1 MSVFIVL
8 GIYNFDTAVEQR
20 QWRHFSKSSLISQP
34 SSVVPPALEALCIV
48 TYEGAAAYS
57 APALQQCRAGGTE
70 VPRTA
75 RTAQKGGNGKLRG
88 KRPLYNH
95 SNTRTLK
102 LASLGVITL
111 FVVGPQLFEVV
122 SYTLLLSQSQ
132 SLQHMTDLFNQL
144 FFFQHLSQVSR
155 HYASLVKGW
164 SITIDFSSVAT
175 HLTLFKPGVV
185 M

>member
-34 SSVVPPALEALCIV
+34 SSTVPPALEALCIV

-57 APALQQCRAGGTE
+57 APARHLGAHRGTAAALRWQTRR
-70 VPRTA
+70 PRLARGTA
-75 RTAQKGGNGKLRG
+75 LKGGNGELRG

-122 SYTLLLSQSQ
+122 SYTLLLQS
-132 SLQHMTDLFNQL
+132 
-144 FFFQHLSQVSR
+144 
-155 HYASLVKGW
+155 
-164 SITIDFSSVAT
+164 
-175 HLTLFKPGVV
+175 
-185 M
+185 